1 MHCDLFNREQFI
13 SLNEAVTI
21 LRNELHFPED
31 RALHF
36 VKRFDKNG
44 DGRLCSVEFGH
55 FKSKIEET

>member
-1 MHCDLFNREQFI
+1 M
-13 SLNEAVTI
+13 NEAVTI